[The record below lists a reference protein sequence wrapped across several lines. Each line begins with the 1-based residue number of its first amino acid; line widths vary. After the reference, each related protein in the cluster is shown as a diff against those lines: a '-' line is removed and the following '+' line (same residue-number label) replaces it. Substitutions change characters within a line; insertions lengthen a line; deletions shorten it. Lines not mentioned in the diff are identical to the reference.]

1 MSFNEELWALT
12 NKRLDAALDK
22 DLITTQAIDELIEE
36 ERRKAIDRT
45 KQRIREGLQ
54 RETFA

>member
-54 RETFA
+54 RETFS